1 MLLPQVENSSCVIG
15 EQLFSNEMLMLF
27 LVQVLNINDFIFT
40 QLHKICLNSQR
51 SQRER
56 NREGERGRVV
66 GKGEGECRTKR
77 ETHEIKF
84 SSYFLLSNQA

>member
-40 QLHKICLNSQR
+40 QLHKNLFEFSEIS
-51 SQRER
+51 
-56 NREGERGRVV
+56 
-66 GKGEGECRTKR
+66 KGEK
-77 ETHEIKF
+77 
-84 SSYFLLSNQA
+84 